1 MADAL
6 TQGLRST
13 GMMAV
18 ADPTFSSSASQAYA
32 AAWVPL
38 RLSEPPSML
47 TCRRSQRVLGESQLA
62 SQLNAQE
69 SQFMRATG
77 NIVRFLPCGRP
88 VPARTQ
94 LTPDTRRRPQ
104 QQHDAFLARV
114 VTRRRGAADDP
125 VPHGRAG
132 RRQCSIRTTAASGA
146 NPRAENGWQQVCLRH
161 VCDQGQ

>member
-38 RLSEPPSML
+38 RLSEPRSML

-77 NIVRFLPCGRP
+77 NIVRFLPCG
-88 VPARTQ
+88 
-94 LTPDTRRRPQ
+94 
-104 QQHDAFLARV
+104 
-114 VTRRRGAADDP
+114 
-125 VPHGRAG
+125 
-132 RRQCSIRTTAASGA
+132 
-146 NPRAENGWQQVCLRH
+146 
-161 VCDQGQ
+161 